1 MINALL
7 LDDKDNV
14 VTCIADVAAG
24 EAVTYR
30 RGKEICTIIA
40 REAIPYCHKV
50 ALYDLEQ
57 NADVIKY
64 GETLGRTTQA
74 IPAGG
79 WVSHLNV
86 VSIPR
91 DYESELIDLSKEDRQ

>member
-7 LDDKDNV
+7 LDETDNV

-24 EAVTYR
+24 ESVTYR
-30 RGKEICTIIA
+30 RGDALCTLTA

-50 ALYDLEQ
+50 ALQDLAPDTE
-57 NADVIKY
+57 VIKY
-64 GETLGRTTQA
+64 GEPLGRTTQA

-86 VSIPR
+86 VSVPR
-91 DYESELIDLSKEDRQ
+91 DYESELIDLSKEDGQ